1 MKWLRNNIIRLV
13 LLAFFSLLALG
24 YGFNAVFFGHQV
36 QTHFPDLLPRLS
48 PLLNLGGAIATRR
61 FLGWA
66 MLLGIPLL
74 ILPFFKG
81 RFFCWKICPMGF
93 LAETASRINPN
104 KTLIW
109 KIPYINRWLTLVLVV
124 TAICGYPLIIWL
136 DPLCIFNGFFVTW
149 RQPLTWVTAT
159 TGIGFVTI
167 LLLSVAVPNIWCH
180 RLCPLGGLEEA
191 LTIFAQR
198 IKQRASK
205 TEKPEAVVSRRTVLA
220 ALPAGLAGIAGSLC
234 GAANAGTVIR
244 PPSADQVRFNAVCA
258 RCGNCMRACPYGLL
272 VPDLGESGIDGLFT
286 PVMHFRSKNPDQED
300 FCFHDCTKCSEVC
313 PTGALKPLTV
323 EQKHATP
330 IGVAEI
336 NRNLCIAWAKGEY
349 CAVCDEY
356 CPYKAVQLEKNGE
369 VNCPIVNTDLCR
381 GCGACESQCPAQ
393 PIAIRVQPLKK
404 PPV

>member
-48 PLLNLGGAIATRR
+48 PLLNLGGAIAMRR

-104 KTLIW
+104 KTLIR

-136 DPLCIFNGFFVTW
+136 DPLCIFNGFFATW
-149 RQPLTWVTAT
+149 RQPLTWVAAT

-205 TEKPEAVVSRRTVLA
+205 TGKPEAVVSRRTVLA
-220 ALPAGLAGIAGSLC
+220 ALPAGLAGIAGSFC

-244 PPSADQVRFNAVCA
+244 PPSADPARFNAVCA

-272 VPDLGESGIDGLFT
+272 LPDLGESGIDGLFT
-286 PVMHFRSKNPDQED
+286 PVVHFRSKNPDQED

-330 IGVAEI
+330 IGVAEV

-369 VNCPIVNTDLCR
+369 VNCPIVNADLCR

-404 PPV
+404 PSA